1 MSGDNGGVRNLKR
14 LLDYIIGTYNL
25 DRFISEPQHHLSSNY
40 VDKIIKLYSNKHNEN
55 VSYKHMY
62 T

>member
-25 DRFISEPQHHLSSNY
+25 DRFIAEP
-40 VDKIIKLYSNKHNEN
+40 
-55 VSYKHMY
+55 
-62 T
+62 